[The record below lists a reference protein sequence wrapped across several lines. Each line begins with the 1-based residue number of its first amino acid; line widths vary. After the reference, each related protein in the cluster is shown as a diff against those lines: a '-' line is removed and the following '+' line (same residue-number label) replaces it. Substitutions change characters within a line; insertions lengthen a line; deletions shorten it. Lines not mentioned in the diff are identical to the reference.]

1 MKIFI
6 SWSGSKSKELAETL
20 KNWIRKVIQAAEPWI
35 SIDIEKGSRWGPKI
49 SNKLEESKVGIICLT
64 QDNLASEWIH
74 FEAGALSKTKDA
86 YVCTFLLDIKPSDV
100 KLPLAQ
106 FQHTLSTQED
116 IRKLL
121 HDINLL
127 VEKNGEKKLDDT
139 VLDEIFEIFWPELEK
154 KLNDILTR
162 EQPVIPQRTE
172 RELIEEILE
181 IVRLLHLK
189 KINGLFLSDRNFNY
203 ADLKQRAGRTNR
215 KINNSNNDKNQE
227 KSE

>member
-1 MKIFI
+1 
-6 SWSGSKSKELAETL
+6 
-20 KNWIRKVIQAAEPWI
+20 
-35 SIDIEKGSRWGPKI
+35 
-49 SNKLEESKVGIICLT
+49 
-64 QDNLASEWIH
+64 
-74 FEAGALSKTKDA
+74 
-86 YVCTFLLDIKPSDV
+86 
-100 KLPLAQ
+100 
-106 FQHTLSTQED
+106 
-116 IRKLL
+116 
-121 HDINLL
+121 
-127 VEKNGEKKLDDT
+127 